1 VTGYYD
7 HVEHGGVVAR
17 RQVAGRR
24 LGALEAEVMELAWRR
39 GDWIGVN
46 DVLAALRGE
55 RRAYTTVM
63 TIVTRLC
70 DKGLLE
76 RRREG
81 RGFVYRPALS
91 KEALAARALR
101 EVLAAADDPQAVLT
115 HFVKDLEAAPELLAR
130 LHALAGGA
138 STGAD
143 DAGGGG
149 RR

>member
-1 VTGYYD
+1 M
-7 HVEHGGVVAR
+7 AR

-39 GDWIGVN
+39 GDWFGVN
-46 DVLAALRGE
+46 EALAALQGE

-70 DKGLLE
+70 DKGLLQ
-76 RRREG
+76 RRRQG

-101 EVLAAADDPQAVLT
+101 EVLAAADDPQAVLA

-130 LHALAGGA
+130 LRALAGDPSDAVDG
-138 STGAD
+138 
-143 DAGGGG
+143 AGGGG
-149 RR
+149 GR